1 MSGMLG
7 TAISG
12 LMAFQRSMDTTSHNI
27 ANVNTEGYSR
37 QRVDLSANTPFLLGD
52 HYIGQGVN
60 VAAVTRNYDQFVNN
74 QLTSSTSA
82 FGDSSTLATMAAKVD
97 NIVSSEATGLT
108 TALTSFFSAVNGVAN
123 DPTSMPARQVLVSE
137 ASTLAQQFNQLSAKF
152 DSLRNQSN
160 SQIEGSLD
168 EINLYASNLAELNT
182 RIAVETGR
190 AGGSQ
195 LPNDLL
201 DQRDVLINKIA
212 EKVSV
217 SASLQPNGTVNVFI
231 GKGQA
236 IVLGE
241 ASMTLSLKDSATDP
255 SRKEVALGGNL
266 ITRDITGGE
275 LSGAIKFRDQVLD
288 PAQQQLGL
296 VAAGMAVQFNTLHNA
311 GFDLNG
317 DAGANLFSLGSPA
330 LDVPVTA
337 KPGTVGSVTASYDPS
352 TIGQLTPSDYE
363 LSYDGSNFALTRL
376 SDNTVTAFAGPPPST
391 LSGSGFTITT
401 SASVVANDSFVI
413 RPTFDAAKKMT
424 TLISDPAKIAAAGT
438 SGGSGSPN
446 TGDNT
451 NALNLAKLENASTL
465 AGGKLT
471 LNKAYGQL
479 VSKVG
484 AQTHSAKVSSS
495 AQEVLLNQVK
505 QDRESL
511 AGVNL
516 DEEAAN
522 LLKFQQSYQA
532 AAQVVSIAN
541 SLFDSLINAVRR

>member
-1 MSGMLG
+1 MLG
-7 TAISG
+7 TALSG

-37 QRVDLSANTPFLLGD
+37 QRVDLSANTPYLLGGN
-52 HYIGQGVN
+52 YIGQGVN
-60 VAAVTRNYDQFVNN
+60 VAAVSRNYDQFVNN

-137 ASTLAQQFNQLSAKF
+137 ASTLSQQFNQLSAKF
-152 DSLRNQSN
+152 DNLRTQSN
-160 SQIEGSLD
+160 GQIEGALD

-182 RIAVETGR
+182 KIAVETGR

-217 SASLQPNGTVNVFI
+217 STSLQPNGTVNVFI

-241 ASMTLSLKDSATDP
+241 SSMKLSLKDSATDP
-255 SRKEVALGGNL
+255 SRTEVMLGGNQ

-296 VAAGMAVQFNTLHNA
+296 VAAGMAVQFNTIHNA

-317 DAGANLFSLGSPA
+317 DAGTNLFSLGSPV

-337 KPGTVGSVTASYDPS
+337 KPGTVGSVTASYDPT
-352 TIGQLTPSDYE
+352 TIGQLVPSDYE
-363 LSYDGSNFALTRL
+363 LKYDGSNFALTRL
-376 SDNTVTAFAGPPPST
+376 SDNTVTTFAGPPPST
-391 LSGSGFTITT
+391 ISGPGFTITT
-401 SASVVANDSFVI
+401 GATVAANDSFVI

-424 TLISDPAKIAAAGT
+424 ALISDPAKIAAAGT
-438 SGGSGSPN
+438 SGGPGSPN

-465 AGGKLT
+465 GGGKLT

-479 VSKVG
+479 VSQVG

-532 AAQVVSIAN
+532 AAQVISTAN